1 MNDTFRTQID
11 RYNSRHKIKP
21 GITGLAQVGY
31 RGEIE
36 NSFQIRSRVRLDYFY
51 INNWSFLLDMEI
63 MVKTV
68 YELLFNR
75 ENAY

>member
-1 MNDTFRTQID
+1 
-11 RYNSRHKIKP
+11 
-21 GITGLAQVGY
+21 
-31 RGEIE
+31 
-36 NSFQIRSRVRLDYFY
+36 LDYFY

>member
-1 MNDTFRTQID
+1 
-11 RYNSRHKIKP
+11 
-21 GITGLAQVGY
+21 
-31 RGEIE
+31 
-36 NSFQIRSRVRLDYFY
+36 LDYFY
-51 INNWSFLLDMEI
+51 INNWSFLLDLEI